1 MKNTNNNVRKVVKV
15 RVKDRCVSDL
25 EAAIILK
32 NLEGIEKSF
41 GRNLYTMDSI
51 DVNSEIAQLAG
62 KNQD

>member
-1 MKNTNNNVRKVVKV
+1 MKNIKNDVKRVKV
-15 RVKDRCVSDL
+15 RVKDRTVSDL
-25 EAAIILK
+25 EVAIILK

>member
-1 MKNTNNNVRKVVKV
+1 MKNIKSNVKRVKV
-15 RVKDRCVSDL
+15 RVKDRTVSDL
-25 EAAIILK
+25 EVAIILK

>member
-1 MKNTNNNVRKVVKV
+1 MKNIKNDVKRVKV
-15 RVKDRCVSDL
+15 RVKDRTVSDL
-25 EAAIILK
+25 EVAIILK
-32 NLEGIEKSF
+32 SLEGIEKSF